1 MLKYIAAALVSAQQ
15 NMLKN
20 IAAAIVSAQQKTKS
34 WWVTTYPMPALIWMT
49 SLAIIEKWLENKFK
63 KEMQYLYL

>member
-1 MLKYIAAALVSAQQ
+1 MHNKNMLKYIAAALVSAQQ

-34 WWVTTYPMPALIWMT
+34 W
-49 SLAIIEKWLENKFK
+49 
-63 KEMQYLYL
+63 